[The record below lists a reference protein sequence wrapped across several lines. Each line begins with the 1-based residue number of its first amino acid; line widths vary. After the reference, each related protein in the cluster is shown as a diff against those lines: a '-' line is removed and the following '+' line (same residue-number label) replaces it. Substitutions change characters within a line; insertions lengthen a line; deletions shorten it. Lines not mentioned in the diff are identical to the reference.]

1 MDTKTKALVLSAQ
14 NLDGK
19 AALRLLREYRPLIKD
34 VVRTIN
40 AAPTTSEISAAE
52 EGFMN
57 AVMKVDTDRESSLIV
72 YATGYIKKAVIET
85 QASEIESDTPPAHE
99 AKSTMELAIEYTKQL
114 KNNND
119 RFILQASTYGHPL
132 KGNLTIPEI
141 ADELNMSEK
150 TARRHR
156 SKLLKELC
164 SYIEAHQTEKAI

>member
-1 MDTKTKALVLSAQ
+1 MDTTTKALVLSAQ

-34 VVRTIN
+34 VVSTIN

-57 AVMKVDTDRESSLIV
+57 AVMKVDTDRESSLIL

-85 QASEIESDTPPAHE
+85 ETYEIESDTTISHE
-99 AKSTMELAIEYTKQL
+99 EKSPKEIAIEYTEQL
-114 KNNND
+114 NPNEK
-119 RFILQASTYGHPL
+119 FILQASTYGHPL

-141 ADELNMSEK
+141 ADELNISEK